1 MPAPTTI
8 PTPEIVT
15 CHRLNERSSTGRSAV
30 EPDVSVVIGRS
41 FRTSAALV
49 FEVLP
54 AECPERHHDEEG
66 RPDRK
71 HYDRVPH
78 TGLFEDL
85 AQRGA
90 LPDNAFEYTLIA
102 KRQRVGVV
110 VETVDGEIRNQ
121 PPANVISPP
130 MIPSRN

>member
-30 EPDVSVVIGRS
+30 EPDVSMVIGRS

-71 HYDRVPH
+71 HYDRALDQL
-78 TGLFEDL
+78 TDE
-85 AQRGA
+85 QR
-90 LPDNAFEYTLIA
+90 
-102 KRQRVGVV
+102 
-110 VETVDGEIRNQ
+110 
-121 PPANVISPP
+121 NVIELQLAGLSGPAIAAAVGKSHDAVK
-130 MIPSRN
+130 MLRLRAVRRLRDVLILETEQHDD